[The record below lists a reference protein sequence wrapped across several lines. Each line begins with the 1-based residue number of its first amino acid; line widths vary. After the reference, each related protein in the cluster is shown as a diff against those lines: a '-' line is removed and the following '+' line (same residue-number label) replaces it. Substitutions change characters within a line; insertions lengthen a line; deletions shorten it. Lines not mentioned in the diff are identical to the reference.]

1 MCVTFLSA
9 GLWECTSSLNAEYH
23 QWDKCVSSFSAN
35 IWNRLQC
42 CYKFKYNSFWKLA
55 EGCCLSCGDDNCGY
69 RMDKISQATSPPA
82 YYNITGCTKGASSVD
97 SITSNG
103 GFIASAAGLSIVIP
117 IVCVLI
123 VQLRRAKKAERARL
137 RAAPVASDIE
147 ADDPRIFD
155 LPPPYEEV
163 FGPNFNSLTTVVHAG
178 YSSNFEI
185 LIDENEVARQRSDY
199 TDYQTESGLTNVF
212 RDQQPPGV
220 TNTGDDMCDASTCA
234 WNVRTHSDNAD
245 SLIATLS
252 VSPHIGDIASDTN
265 VLRTSNTGS
274 QSTST
279 LNTLQLETYADL
291 PAVSTPALLDHAHLF
306 VPSSVEDRI
315 NSQLIPPQVCAN
327 VAPRRHPGYPGMHI
341 SFEDFSPRG
350 YQDNQVDSPPPSY
363 EEALHILE
371 KIELAKDGLH

>member
-1 MCVTFLSA
+1 MNYSGPRVLLIFLKTPLLSDPVLLLRSLLKKCELSIMVFVSFTKIPDYFIIPDRFV
-9 GLWECTSSLNAEYH
+9 GLMSSL
-23 QWDKCVSSFSAN
+23 SSS
-35 IWNRLQC
+35 
-42 CYKFKYNSFWKLA
+42 
-55 EGCCLSCGDDNCGY
+55 
-69 RMDKISQATSPPA
+69 
-82 YYNITGCTKGASSVD
+82 GCTQGAYKDTSSVD

-137 RAAPVASDIE
+137 RAAPVASDTE

-163 FGPNFNSLTTVVHAG
+163 FGPNFNSLTTVVHDG

-185 LIDENEVARQRSDY
+185 LIDENEAVRERNGY
-199 TDYQTESGLTNVF
+199 TAYQTESGLTNVF

-220 TNTGDDMCDASTCA
+220 TNTGDDVCDSLTCA
-234 WNVRTHSDNAD
+234 WNVRTHPDNSD

-252 VSPHIGDIASDTN
+252 ISPYIGDIASDTN
-265 VLRTSNTGS
+265 VLQTSSTGS

-279 LNTLQLETYADL
+279 LNTLQPETYADVHT
-291 PAVSTPALLDHAHLF
+291 VSVPALPDHAHLF
-306 VPSSVEDRI
+306 VPPSLEDR
-315 NSQLIPPQVCAN
+315 NSELIPPLVCSH
-327 VAPRRHPGYPGMHI
+327 VAPRRHPGMHI
-341 SFEDFSPRG
+341 CFEDFSLRG
-350 YQDNQVDSPPPSY
+350 YQDNQGDSPPPSY

-371 KIELAKDGLH
+371 KIELAKDHVY